1 MRLRLRL
8 LDHVFVVMQ
17 LTGILMLRQ
26 VLMKQRL
33 MLLIGMTL
41 LQLLRRGYQL
51 AILRLLLMLRRARL
65 AVRRLLLNPTVH
77 HWLYVAR
84 VVVPGV
90 GDRAVDGVVVTVVVV
105 VVVVAAAVAAAVV
118 GVAVAV
124 ATAEIGEGGSV
135 HAVRAGVIV
144 GSVAGIVP

>member
-105 VVVVAAAVAAAVV
+105 VVVAAAVAAAVV